1 MVARLARLY
10 PPPKTFK
17 RYDVLRRTP
26 WFPVWWFDDL
36 VARGYLIDE
45 RADNPERQGRYRV
58 SPEQAE
64 PPPGAD
70 DASSGGELRAV
81 IGGGDGGA
89 DGGGDGGEKKEA
101 GSVERGV

>member
-1 MVARLARLY
+1 M
-10 PPPKTFK
+10 
-17 RYDVLRRTP
+17 LRRTP

-36 VARGYLIDE
+36 VARGYLVDE

-70 DASSGGELRAV
+70 DAVGGGGLRAV
-81 IGGGDGGA
+81 IGGADGGA